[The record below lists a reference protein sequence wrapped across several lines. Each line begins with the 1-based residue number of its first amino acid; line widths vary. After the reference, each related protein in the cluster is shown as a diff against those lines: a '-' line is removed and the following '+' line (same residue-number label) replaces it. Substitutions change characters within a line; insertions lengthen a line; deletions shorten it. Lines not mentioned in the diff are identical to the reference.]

1 MFTSTRKIIKS
12 YFDLSMITSNEL
24 ILTAKLQ
31 FKKTLPPK
39 YSFILLERGMRDEE
53 AIRMFFV
60 FI

>member
-1 MFTSTRKIIKS
+1 
-12 YFDLSMITSNEL
+12 MITSNEL

-31 FKKTLPPK
+31 LKKALPPK
-39 YSFILLERGMRDEE
+39 YSFILLERGMKDEE